1 MKFPIRAAL
10 VAVALASP
18 LSVVDA
24 QTAQDQDHSAHHP
37 TDKAATPGPR
47 GSMRGAGQPTM
58 GPGGQRQMM
67 SGDSVAMMQ
76 MMLPMMRMM
85 MIEQRGLE
93 GSPSPMGLMQPRH
106 VEGRIAYL
114 KAELKITDA
123 QAQQWNA
130 FADALRQSAKAM
142 GTMRQG
148 MLAGDTTLPAPEM
161 VERQVNLLSARL
173 DGLKAIAAAET
184 ALYGVLSDQQKKE
197 ADDLLSAPMGR
208 M

>member
-1 MKFPIRAAL
+1 
-10 VAVALASP
+10 
-18 LSVVDA
+18 
-24 QTAQDQDHSAHHP
+24 
-37 TDKAATPGPR
+37 
-47 GSMRGAGQPTM
+47 
-58 GPGGQRQMM
+58 MM

>member
-1 MKFPIRAAL
+1 
-10 VAVALASP
+10 
-18 LSVVDA
+18 
-24 QTAQDQDHSAHHP
+24 
-37 TDKAATPGPR
+37 
-47 GSMRGAGQPTM
+47 
-58 GPGGQRQMM
+58 MM
-67 SGDSVAMMQ
+67 PGDSAAMMQ

-142 GTMRQG
+142 GAMRQ
-148 MLAGDTTLPAPEM
+148 AGDTTLPAPEM

-173 DGLKAIAAAET
+173 DGLKANAAAET
-184 ALYGVLSDQQKKE
+184 ALYGVLSDQ
-197 ADDLLSAPMGR
+197 P
-208 M
+208 

>member
-18 LSVVDA
+18 LSVVHA
-24 QTAQDQDHSAHHP
+24 QTAQDQDHAAHHP
-37 TDKAATPGPR
+37 TDKATTPGPR
-47 GSMRGAGQPTM
+47 ASMRGAGQPTM
-58 GPGGQRQMM
+58 GPRGQRQMM
-67 SGDSVAMMQ
+67 SGDSAAMMQ

-85 MIEQRGLE
+85 MMEQRGME
-93 GSPSPMGLMQPRH
+93 GSPDPMGLMQPRH

-142 GTMRQG
+142 GTRKENE
-148 MLAGDTTLPAPEM
+148 A
-161 VERQVNLLSARL
+161 
-173 DGLKAIAAAET
+173 
-184 ALYGVLSDQQKKE
+184 KKE
-197 ADDLLSAPMGR
+197 KGPGGITMDSSGNLK
-208 M
+208 

>member
-1 MKFPIRAAL
+1 
-10 VAVALASP
+10 
-18 LSVVDA
+18 
-24 QTAQDQDHSAHHP
+24 
-37 TDKAATPGPR
+37 
-47 GSMRGAGQPTM
+47 
-58 GPGGQRQMM
+58 
-67 SGDSVAMMQ
+67 
-76 MMLPMMRMM
+76 
-85 MIEQRGLE
+85 
-93 GSPSPMGLMQPRH
+93 
-106 VEGRIAYL
+106 
-114 KAELKITDA
+114 
-123 QAQQWNA
+123 
-130 FADALRQSAKAM
+130 M